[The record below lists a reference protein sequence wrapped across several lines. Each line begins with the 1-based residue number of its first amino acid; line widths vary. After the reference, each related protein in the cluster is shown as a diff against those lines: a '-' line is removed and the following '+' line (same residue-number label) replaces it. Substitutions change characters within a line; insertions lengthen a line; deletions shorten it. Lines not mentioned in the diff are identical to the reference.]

1 LILFHGVACWRL
13 LFRISERC
21 IDVRQLLAFLLLLA
35 ALAFDGS
42 PRVAAFDLQ
51 ISIPSPGSFDANEL
65 SILYAARDRV
75 ERMWE
80 TVITGYR
87 PNINV
92 PSVPIEI
99 RPTTGGL
106 AAANFLTTSVQGG
119 FTLAT
124 SGFVEINVNEIENF
138 ANWQGV
144 GANGRNYIDELLAHE
159 VGHVLGIGTLWAT
172 NGAYVSNTFQ
182 YTGAFGT
189 AAYQAEFDVTTP
201 YIPVENAGNPGT
213 QGSHW
218 DQLMRSSIQEG
229 NPNDPFSLSPLVG
242 VTDGYGR
249 DRGLELMT
257 GAIDPD
263 YGEPFIS
270 RFTVQSMRDM
280 GYTVAEFEDF
290 NGDGTV
296 NVADLNILKA
306 NYGATGMEI
315 DSMAFGD
322 ANRDRVVDG
331 ADFLLWQRAFV
342 AGGGALSVPE
352 PGTALLV
359 IIGLVSFSLRLRR
372 GGSTTEDDVDRH
384 GDRPPRQSRGL
395 KGTANRVSSPRYA
408 ALPLYARGCRSGGR
422 RATGFAP

>member
-1 LILFHGVACWRL
+1 MRQPLATVLTLVALTWL
-13 LFRISERC
+13 GGL
-21 IDVRQLLAFLLLLA
+21 
-35 ALAFDGS
+35 
-42 PRVAAFDLQ
+42 PRAGAFDLQ
-51 ISIPSPGSFDANEL
+51 FSIGNPGNQFDANEL
-65 SILYAARDRV
+65 NILYAALVRV
-75 ERMWE
+75 ERLWE
-80 TVITGYR
+80 TVITGYQ

-124 SGFVEINVNEIENF
+124 SGFVDINVNEIENF

-159 VGHVLGIGTLWAT
+159 VGHVLGVGTLWIS
-172 NGAYVSNTFQ
+172 NGNYVSNTFQ
-182 YTGAFGT
+182 YTGVHGT
-189 AAYQAEFDVTTP
+189 AAYQTEFNQATP
-201 YIPVENAGNPGT
+201 FIPVENAGNPGT
-213 QGSHW
+213 QNAHW
-218 DQLMRSSIQEG
+218 DQLMRSSVQEG

-242 VTDGYGR
+242 VTDQYGR

-263 YGEPFIS
+263 FGEPFIS

-280 GYTVAEFEDF
+280 GYTVAEFEDS
-290 NGDGTV
+290 NGDGLV
-296 NVADLNILKA
+296 DAADVSILKA
-306 NYGATGMEI
+306 NYGATGLEI

-322 ANRDRVVDG
+322 ANRDRRVDG

-352 PGTALLV
+352 PGAALLTLAGMA
-359 IIGLVSFSLRLRR
+359 ILSRARR
-372 GGSTTEDDVDRH
+372 R
-384 GDRPPRQSRGL
+384 SR
-395 KGTANRVSSPRYA
+395 
-408 ALPLYARGCRSGGR
+408 
-422 RATGFAP
+422 